1 MGIRIKRAVVT
12 AVCRCFFYFAVFVTI
27 VRVTY
32 IQLATKINP
41 AVIEISAEIIVVS
54 SLIRFSF
61 CIYNTPLP
69 RTFQQIISPAI
80 VAYTTPCVK
89 NVAFTTA
96 KGETVKKET
105 PGGFETP
112 PLFIRSLIGTPIIPH
127 RLTKGGAVYFPLPG
141 I

>member
-1 MGIRIKRAVVT
+1 M
-12 AVCRCFFYFAVFVTI
+12 
-27 VRVTY
+27 RVTY

-61 CIYNTPLP
+61 CTYNTPLL

-96 KGETVKKET
+96 KCETVKKKR
-105 PGGFETP
+105 PVGLKR
-112 PLFIRSLIGTPIIPH
+112 PLFL
-127 RLTKGGAVYFPLPG
+127 
-141 I
+141 